1 VQINGKLRSRVIVAV
16 DAPEDTILE
25 GALAD
30 EKIRAAMVGKQIV
43 KTIVVPGK
51 LLNIVVR

>member
-1 VQINGKLRSRVIVAV
+1 MIIES
-16 DAPEDTILE
+16 
-25 GALAD
+25 ALAD
-30 EKIRAAMVGKQIV
+30 EKIRAAMVSKQIV